1 LENPIEQSQKGEV
14 GATENIGLYDGCI
27 HSVNAAK
34 PRARVVQYGTEE
46 EKKRVFSKTAKF
58 FVGK

>member
-1 LENPIEQSQKGEV
+1 MENPVGQRQNGEG
-14 GATENIGLYDGCI
+14 GATENIGLYDGCE
-27 HSVNAAK
+27 HSVNAAN
-34 PRARVVQYGTEE
+34 PRARVVQHGTKE